1 LSEISGDLAEALR
14 LIRDLFERRQISF
27 ALIGAVVPAIYFSP
41 VPGKLQIGDRETRDV
56 DHVIHVSSWEEWD
69 AIGKELVERGFKRAE
84 GLGEHRFSYQT
95 AEVDFL
101 PYGTVISPDDVL
113 VWRKSGKTM
122 NMLGFSDAFRFAVPV
137 SVGAGIILPVI
148 PLWLFAAL
156 KIITYLDRKAARDL
170 SDLVYVLDQ
179 YEPLGTDSR
188 RFDVLS
194 ESQGI
199 TYEASG
205 AFLLGKDILSNA
217 SPLVI
222 DSVKKF
228 LLTIEDE
235 FSPVIIA
242 ILTEEQRV
250 FSDERRL
257 EIFGLFAATRLGLG
271 I

>member
-1 LSEISGDLAEALR
+1 LSEISGDLAEALS
-14 LIRDLFERRQISF
+14 LIRDLFETQRISF

-41 VPGKLQIGDRETRDV
+41 APGKLQIGDRETRDV

-84 GLGEHRFSYQT
+84 GLREHRFFYKT

-113 VWRKSGKTM
+113 VWRKSGMTM
-122 NMLGFSDAFRFAVPV
+122 NMLGFSDAFRFAVPM
-137 SVGAGIILPVI
+137 SIGAGITMPVI

-156 KIITYLDRKAARDL
+156 KIITYLDRKAPRDL
-170 SDLVYVLDQ
+170 CDLVYVLNQ
-179 YEPLGTDSR
+179 YEPLDKDSR

-194 ESQGI
+194 EPQGI

-205 AFLLGKDILSNA
+205 AFLLGKDILDKA
-217 SPLVI
+217 SPPVVA
-222 DSVKKF
+222 SVKEF
-228 LLTIEDE
+228 LLTIENE
-235 FSPVIIA
+235 FNPVISA
-242 ILTEEQRV
+242 ILTQERRLY
-250 FSDERRL
+250 SDERRL
-257 EIFGLFAATRLGLG
+257 EIFNLFAATRLGLG